1 MAVAPVSIARKHHDA
16 PISDAERRM
25 RVDLAACYR
34 LIAFNG
40 MDDLLA
46 THISARVPGP
56 DEHFLINPYGLLFC
70 QVTASNLVK
79 VDLQGHIL
87 SDTPYGVNP
96 AGFVIHSAI
105 HGARPDVVCII
116 HTHTIAGMAVACL
129 EEGLLPLSQKSLRF
143 YNRIAYHDYEGK
155 SHDLDER
162 SRLVRD
168 IGNKNA
174 LILRNHGLLTCGA
187 SIGRAYHAMLNLEKS
202 CRVQLEAMQSGGK
215 MIQLSP
221 AVQEHAAR
229 QHDRDDVPGQ
239 GGRPDMWPA
248 LLMMLDKID
257 PGYRD

>member
-1 MAVAPVSIARKHHDA
+1 MKMTVKRDELRSR
-16 PISDAERRM
+16 
-25 RVDLAACYR
+25 LA
-34 LIAFNG
+34 LIQNIVEKNYT
-40 MDDLLA
+40 MPLL
-46 THISARVPGP
+46 S
-56 DEHFLINPYGLLFC
+56 HFLLNAHGMLFDEI
-70 QVTASNLVK
+70 TASSLLK
-79 VDLQGHIL
+79 VDLDGKVLYQA
-87 SDTPYGVNP
+87 DKAYGLQA
-96 AGFVIHSAI
+96 AGFVIHSALYR
-105 HGARPDVVCII
+105 ARPDVNAAI

-143 YNRIAYHDYEGK
+143 YSRIAYHDYEGK
-155 SHDLDER
+155 SDDLDER

-202 CRVQLEAMQSGGK
+202 CKVQLEAMQSGGK
-215 MIQLSP
+215 LIQLSP